1 MSKREARLMSWGRYP
16 VVSHAQ
22 VLDVTDRHAL
32 LPDTEFSLLAYGNG
46 RSYGDVCLNEG
57 GMLLRTCRMDRFIA
71 FDRLN
76 GRLTCESGVLL
87 KDILDLIVPQG
98 WYLPVTPGTRF
109 ISVGGAIANDVH
121 GKSHHAQGSF
131 GHHVIRLELLRS
143 DGERKVCSQAE
154 CPDWFSATVGGL
166 GLTGLITWVELR
178 LIPISNPFMLTQSIR
193 FGDLDEFWALNTAA
207 ELRWT
212 HTVAWLDCV
221 ATGKGRGRGIF
232 MQGCHAPVIGSLPA
246 WSEQAKQFPL
256 DPPVSLVN
264 ALSLRAFN
272 MAYYHRPIGSGVR
285 LTHHVPFFYPLD
297 GMLQWNK
304 MYGKKGFF
312 QYQCVL
318 PPEASRQGIDKLL
331 RLIAKSGMG
340 SFLAV
345 LKTFGNSPSLGML
358 SFPRRGTTLALD
370 FPNQGKQTL
379 QLFKE
384 LDAVV
389 REAGGAL
396 YPAKDARMPG
406 ELFRTGFPQWEQ
418 FSKFV
423 DPKFS
428 SSFWRRVMEKI

>member
-1 MSKREARLMSWGRYP
+1 MPRRESQPTSWARYP
-16 VVSHAQ
+16 AVSHAQ
-22 VLDVTDRHAL
+22 VLDVIGRHTL
-32 LPDTEFSLLAYGNG
+32 LPNSEFSLLAYGNG
-46 RSYGDVCLNEG
+46 RSYGDVCLNENG
-57 GMLLRTCRMDRFIA
+57 ALLRTRRMDRFIT

-76 GRLTCESGVLL
+76 GRLACESGVLL

-109 ISVGGAIANDVH
+109 ITVGGAIANDVH

-131 GHHVIRLELLRS
+131 GHHVLRLELLRS

-154 CPDWFSATVGGL
+154 HPDWFSATVGGL
-166 GLTGLITWVELR
+166 GLTGMITWAQLD
-178 LIPISNPFMLTQSIR
+178 LLPIANPFMLTESIR
-193 FGDLDEFWALNTAA
+193 FRGLHDFWALNTAA
-207 ELRWT
+207 KARWT
-212 HTVAWLDCV
+212 HTMAWVDCL

-232 MQGCHAPVIGSLPA
+232 MQGCHAPVLDSLPV
-246 WSEQAKQFPL
+246 WSEHVKRFPF

-264 ALSLRAFN
+264 GLSLRAFN
-272 MAYYHRPIGSGVR
+272 MAYYHRPIGRGVR
-285 LTHHVPFFYPLD
+285 LSHHVPFFYPLD
-297 GMLQWNK
+297 AILEWNK
-304 MYGKKGFF
+304 IYGRQGFF

-318 PPEASRQGIDKLL
+318 PPEASRQGVDELL

-345 LKTFGNSPSLGML
+345 LKTFGDQPSLGVL
-358 SFPRRGTTLALD
+358 SFPRRGTTFALD

-379 QLFKE
+379 RLFQE

-406 ELFRTGFPQWEQ
+406 ELFRSGFPQWEQ

-428 SSFWRRVMEKI
+428 SSFWRRVTE

>member
-1 MSKREARLMSWGRYP
+1 MPRCEARLTSWGRYP

-22 VLDVTDRHAL
+22 VLDVTDRHVL
-32 LPDTEFSLLAYGNG
+32 LPDTETSLLAYGSG

-57 GMLLRTCRMDRFIA
+57 GVLLRTRRMDRFIA
-71 FDRLN
+71 FDRMN
-76 GRLTCESGVLL
+76 GRLSCESGILL

-109 ISVGGAIANDVH
+109 ITVGGAIANDVH

-131 GHHVIRLELLRS
+131 GHHVLRLELLRS
-143 DGERKVCSQAE
+143 GGERKICSQTE
-154 CPDWFSATVGGL
+154 HPDWFSATVGGL
-166 GLTGLITWVELR
+166 GLTGLITWAELR
-178 LIPISNPFMLTQSIR
+178 LIPIDNPFMLTESIR
-193 FGDLDEFWALNTAA
+193 FRDLDEFWALNTAV
-207 ELRWT
+207 ESRWT
-212 HTVAWLDCV
+212 HTVAWVDCV
-221 ATGKGRGRGIF
+221 ATGKGHGRGIF
-232 MQGCHAPVIGSLPA
+232 TRGCHAPAQDLLPI
-246 WSEQAKQFPL
+246 WSERAKHFPF

-285 LTHHVPFFYPLD
+285 LSHHVPFFYPLD
-297 GMLQWNK
+297 GIPEWNK

-318 PPEASRQGIDKLL
+318 PPESSRQGVDELL
-331 RLIAKSGMG
+331 RLIAKHGIG

-345 LKTFGNSPSLGML
+345 LKTFGDRPSLGML
-358 SFPRRGTTLALD
+358 SFPRRGATLALD
-370 FPNQGKQTL
+370 FPNQGERSL
-379 QLFKE
+379 RLFQE
-384 LDAVV
+384 LDTVV

-396 YPAKDARMPG
+396 YPAKDARMSG
-406 ELFRTGFPQWEQ
+406 ELFRSGFPQWEQ

-428 SSFWRRVMEKI
+428 SSFWRRVME